1 MVRSVPDA
9 ATAASTEAPE
19 LDIARDI
26 VRHALP
32 LGAVLIGVS
41 ALIWRGSGAA
51 TAAFAMGIIVV
62 NLLAAAG
69 LMAWSA
75 KISPTV
81 LMAAVF
87 GGFIVRM
94 AVIALAIFLVKDA
107 SWVQLPLLAFSLL
120 IGQLGLLFWET
131 RYVSGSLAFPGLK
144 PGVAVPKEARP

>member
-1 MVRSVPDA
+1 VVDQ
-9 ATAASTEAPE
+9 STTDAPE
-19 LDIARDI
+19 LDIARDLA
-26 VRHALP
+26 RHALP
-32 LGAVLIGVS
+32 LGAVLIAFS
-41 ALIWRGSGAA
+41 ALIWRGDGAY
-51 TAAFAMGIIVV
+51 TAAFAMAIIVL

-75 KISPTV
+75 RISPTV

-94 AVIALAIFLVKDA
+94 GIVALAIFLVKDA

>member
-1 MVRSVPDA
+1 VVDQ
-9 ATAASTEAPE
+9 STTDAPE
-19 LDIARDI
+19 LDIARDL

-32 LGAVLIGVS
+32 LGAVLIAFS
-41 ALIWRGSGAA
+41 ALIWRADGAY
-51 TAAFAMGIIVV
+51 TSAFAMAIIVL

-75 KISPTV
+75 RISPTV

-87 GGFIVRM
+87 GGFVVRM
-94 AVIALAIFLVKDA
+94 AIVAFAIFAVKDQ
-107 SWVQLPLLAFSLL
+107 SWVELPLLAFSLL

-144 PGVAVPKEARP
+144 PGVAVPKEARPS